1 MRVMVLVKTTP
12 ETEEAAMPSEQAL
25 TEMMAFNE
33 ELVNAGVMVDGDGL
47 SPSSRGARV
56 RWESGEV
63 KVIDGPFTES
73 KELVAGYWL
82 WEVKSL
88 EEAIEYAKRI
98 PNTDGQDGE
107 GEIRPSIQPEEFGDA
122 LTPELQAKSDE
133 LRAKEQELHARGWP
147 TTATIEPEV
156 SGVLASGSFVSWG
169 CFTPSGEQRHPPDHR
184 GGVADRVD
192 EGHRRHQPARAR
204 RRLGRGTGPGLLR
217 RRTGAMAPERDPR
230 PTLPLADAHR
240 QEHGDRSDPSQRHPR
255 EQAGGAGP

>member
-73 KELVAGYWL
+73 KELVAGYWV

-107 GEIRPSIQPEEFGDA
+107 VEIRPIIQPEEFGDA

-133 LRAKEQELHARGWP
+133 LRAKEQELHPRG
-147 TTATIEPEV
+147 
-156 SGVLASGSFVSWG
+156 
-169 CFTPSGEQRHPPDHR
+169 
-184 GGVADRVD
+184 
-192 EGHRRHQPARAR
+192 
-204 RRLGRGTGPGLLR
+204 
-217 RRTGAMAPERDPR
+217 
-230 PTLPLADAHR
+230 
-240 QEHGDRSDPSQRHPR
+240 
-255 EQAGGAGP
+255 